1 MDSFQQKQQALIVA
15 KKQNRVAQ
23 IKLEQARRK
32 RVLKDRASALS
43 TLLHK
48 ILPLSLDVINHITS
62 YMSFKIPV
70 SIQNMECNCL
80 KCRNRLKATIGL

>member
-1 MDSFQQKQQALIVA
+1 MYVLQQKQQALIYA

-32 RVLKDRASALS
+32 RVSKDKSGALS
-43 TLLHK
+43 TLLLK
-48 ILPLSLDVINHITS
+48 ILPLSLDMIIHITS

-70 SIQNMECNCL
+70 SIRNIECNCL
-80 KCRNRLKATIGL
+80 KCHNRLKATIGQ